1 MSENV
6 QVNMESLK
14 AMLSELE
21 PKHMKKVRR
30 EVLKK
35 SASKLVT
42 ATRRNLKSVT
52 KHANGRNWW
61 NNKTLQSGIR
71 YRINQ
76 DVSEAKIHIMG
87 DYRLIFLE
95 KGTALRYT
103 TGKSSKSVRGKK
115 QSHRKKRKAY
125 RGKIKAKWFFR
136 NAREQKSKE
145 IESEINLEISKAIEK
160 INEKYKNR

>member
-6 QVNMESLK
+6 QVNMDSVK

-35 SASKLVT
+35 SATKLVT

-115 QSHRKKRKAY
+115 PSRRQKRKAY
-125 RGKIKAKWFFR
+125 RGKINAKWFFR
-136 NAREQKSKE
+136 NAREQKGKE

>member
-6 QVNMESLK
+6 EVNMESLK

-30 EVLKK
+30 ETLKK

-103 TGKSSKSVRGKK
+103 TGHSSKSVRGKK
-115 QSHRKKRKAY
+115 PSHRQKRKAY
-125 RGKIKAKWFFR
+125 RGKINAKWFFK

>member
-6 QVNMESLK
+6 EVNIESLK

-103 TGKSSKSVRGKK
+103 TGHSSKSVRGKK
-115 QSHRKKRKAY
+115 PSHRQKRKAY
-125 RGKIKAKWFFR
+125 RGKINAKWFFK

>member
-6 QVNMESLK
+6 QVNMESVK

-21 PKHMKKVRR
+21 PKHIKKVRR
-30 EVLKK
+30 ETLKK
-35 SASKLVT
+35 TASKLVT
-42 ATRRNLKSVT
+42 ATRRNLRSVT
-52 KHANGRNWW
+52 KHANSRNWW
-61 NNKTLQSGIR
+61 NNKTLQSGVR

-76 DVSEAKIHIMG
+76 DVSEVKIHIMG

-95 KGTALRYT
+95 KGTVLRYT

-115 QSHRKKRKAY
+115 PSRRQKRRAY
-125 RGKIKAKWFFR
+125 RGKINAKWFFK
-136 NAREQKSKE
+136 NARSSTQHD
-145 IESEINLEISKAIEK
+145 IESEINEEISKAVEK

>member
-6 QVNMESLK
+6 QVNIESLK

-115 QSHRKKRKAY
+115 PSRRQKRKAY
-125 RGKIKAKWFFR
+125 RGKINAKWFFR
-136 NAREQKSKE
+136 NAREQKGKE

>member
-6 QVNMESLK
+6 TVNMESLK

-30 EVLKK
+30 ETLKK

-42 ATRRNLKSVT
+42 ATRRNLRSVT
-52 KHANGRNWW
+52 KHANSRNWW
-61 NNKTLQSGIR
+61 NNKTLQSGVR
-71 YRINQ
+71 YRIDK
-76 DVSEAKIHIMG
+76 DVTSAKIHIMG

-95 KGTALRYT
+95 KGTTIRYT
-103 TGKSSKSVRGKK
+103 TGHSSKSVRGKK
-115 QSHRKKRKAY
+115 PSRRQKRKAY
-125 RGKIKAKWFFR
+125 RGKINAKWFFK

>member
-6 QVNMESLK
+6 TVDMKSLK
-14 AMLSELE
+14 DMLSELE

-30 EVLKK
+30 ETLKK

-42 ATRRNLKSVT
+42 ATRRNLRSVT
-52 KHANGRNWW
+52 KHANSRNWW
-61 NNKTLQSGIR
+61 NNRTLQSGVR
-71 YRINQ
+71 YRIDQ
-76 DVSEAKIHIMG
+76 DVTSAKIHIMG

-95 KGTALRYT
+95 KGTVIRYT
-103 TGKSSKSVRGKK
+103 TGNSSKSVRGKK
-115 QSHRKKRKAY
+115 PSRRQKRRAY
-125 RGKIKAKWFFR
+125 RGKINAKWFFK

>member
-6 QVNMESLK
+6 TVNMESLR

-71 YRINQ
+71 YRINK

-95 KGTALRYT
+95 KGTVIRYT
-103 TGKSSKSVRGKK
+103 TGNSSKSVRGKK
-115 QSHRKKRKAY
+115 PSRRQKKKAY
-125 RGKIKAKWFFR
+125 RGKINAKWFFK
-136 NAREQKSKE
+136 NAREQKGKE

>member
-6 QVNMESLK
+6 QVNMESLR

-71 YRINQ
+71 YRINK
-76 DVSEAKIHIMG
+76 DVSEVKIHIMG

-103 TGKSSKSVRGKK
+103 TGHSSKSVRGKK
-115 QSHRKKRKAY
+115 PSHRQKRKAY
-125 RGKIKAKWFFR
+125 RGKINAKWFFK

>member
-42 ATRRNLKSVT
+42 ATRKNLKSVT

-61 NNKTLQSGIR
+61 NNKTLQSGVR

-103 TGKSSKSVRGKK
+103 TGHSSKSVRGKK
-115 QSHRKKRKAY
+115 PSHRQKRKAY
-125 RGKIKAKWFFR
+125 RGKINAKWFFK

>member
-6 QVNMESLK
+6 EVNMESLK

-115 QSHRKKRKAY
+115 PSRRQKRKAY
-125 RGKIKAKWFFR
+125 RGKINAKWFFR
-136 NAREQKSKE
+136 NAREQKGKE

>member
-6 QVNMESLK
+6 TVNMESLK

-42 ATRRNLKSVT
+42 ATRKNLKSVT

-61 NNKTLQSGIR
+61 NNKTLQSGVR

-103 TGKSSKSVRGKK
+103 TGHSSKSVRGKK
-115 QSHRKKRKAY
+115 PSHRQKRKAY
-125 RGKIKAKWFFR
+125 RGKINAKWFFK

>member
-30 EVLKK
+30 ETLKK

-42 ATRRNLKSVT
+42 ATRRNLRSVT
-52 KHANGRNWW
+52 KHANSRNWW
-61 NNKTLQSGIR
+61 NNRTLQSGVR
-71 YRINQ
+71 YRIDQ
-76 DVSEAKIHIMG
+76 DVTSAKIHIMG

-115 QSHRKKRKAY
+115 PSRRQKRRAY
-125 RGKIKAKWFFR
+125 RGKINAKWFFR
-136 NAREQKSKE
+136 DAREQKSKE
-145 IESEINLEISKAIEK
+145 IESEIKAEIEKAIEK
-160 INEKYKNR
+160 VYAKHKNR

>member
-6 QVNMESLK
+6 QVNMESVK

-21 PKHMKKVRR
+21 PRHMKKVRR

-35 SASKLVT
+35 SATKLVK
-42 ATRRNLKSVT
+42 ATRKNLKSVT
-52 KHANGRNWW
+52 KRANSRNWW
-61 NNKTLQSGIR
+61 NNKTLQSGVR

-76 DVSEAKIHIMG
+76 DVSEVKIHIMG

-95 KGTALRYT
+95 KGTVLRYT
-103 TGKSSKSVRGKK
+103 TGKKPSRR
-115 QSHRKKRKAY
+115 QKRKAY
-125 RGKIKAKWFFR
+125 RGKINAKWFFK
-136 NAREQKSKE
+136 NARSSTQHD
-145 IESEINLEISKAIEK
+145 IESEINEEISKAVEK

>member
-6 QVNMESLK
+6 EVNIESLK

-42 ATRRNLKSVT
+42 ATRKNLKSVT

-103 TGKSSKSVRGKK
+103 TGHSSKSVRGKK
-115 QSHRKKRKAY
+115 PSHRQKRKAY
-125 RGKIKAKWFFR
+125 RGKINAKWFFK